1 MVIRFE
7 QKSSKVLTKTF
18 YAAIILYYA
27 LINMRICEL
36 SLVKFSNISSNVNY
50 SVEDIL
56 Q

>member
-1 MVIRFE
+1 MITRLL
-7 QKSSKVLTKTF
+7 QKSSKVLIKAF
-18 YAAIILYYA
+18 YAYIISEYA

-36 SLVKFSNISSNVNY
+36 SLVKFSNISKNVNY